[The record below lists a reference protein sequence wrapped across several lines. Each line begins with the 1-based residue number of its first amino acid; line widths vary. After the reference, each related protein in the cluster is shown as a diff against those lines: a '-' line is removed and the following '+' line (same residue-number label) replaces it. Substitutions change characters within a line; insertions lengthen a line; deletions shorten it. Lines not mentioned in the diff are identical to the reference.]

1 MMRMGEARGL
11 RWVAS
16 SGAMLAVTLIA
27 SGAARSMTIEEALG
41 LAYSNNPTILS
52 QRAALRA
59 TDELV
64 PQALSNYRPT
74 VTGSAS
80 YGRSWV
86 NSQNNPLTGDGTA
99 ASNPGTAGVTVQQP
113 LFRGGRT
120 VAQTQQAENTV
131 LATRAQL
138 LATEQTVL
146 FNAAAAYLNVLRD
159 QAVLD
164 LNVNNEQVLRRQL
177 QATRDRF
184 NVGEVTRTDVSQ
196 AEASLSTAT
205 AGRIAAEGTLAASR
219 ANFVNVIGVMPENLT
234 FPARALDLP
243 KSVQE
248 ATKIAAERNPNVIAA
263 LYNERAARYGVDL
276 VEGELLPTVSLNGTF
291 ARQVDQLSASGAGTL
306 NRDNS
311 ANAASVTAQLSM
323 PLYEAGSITSR
334 VRAAKQTV
342 SQRRQDV
349 LTQRRSA
356 IENATRAYN
365 NLLSTRAQ
373 IVSFQAAVRANT
385 IALDGVRQEN
395 LAGLR
400 TVLDVLDAEQA
411 LLSSR
416 VNLVSAQRDATLAQY
431 DVRQAVGLL
440 TAVDLKLQVDPYNV
454 ENHYNNVRNKIWGL
468 GDPVEKPQQ

>member
-1 MMRMGEARGL
+1 
-11 RWVAS
+11 
-16 SGAMLAVTLIA
+16 
-27 SGAARSMTIEEALG
+27 
-41 LAYSNNPTILS
+41 
-52 QRAALRA
+52 
-59 TDELV
+59 
-64 PQALSNYRPT
+64 
-74 VTGSAS
+74 
-80 YGRSWV
+80 
-86 NSQNNPLTGDGTA
+86 
-99 ASNPGTAGVTVQQP
+99 
-113 LFRGGRT
+113 
-120 VAQTQQAENTV
+120 
-131 LATRAQL
+131 
-138 LATEQTVL
+138 VL
-146 FNAAAAYLNVLRD
+146 FNAATAYLNVLRD
-159 QAVLD
+159 QAVVD
-164 LNVNNEQVLRRQL
+164 LNINNEQVLRRQL

-205 AGRIAAEGTLAASR
+205 AGRVAAEGTLAASR
-219 ANFVNVIGVMPENLT
+219 ANFVNVIGVMPENIT
-234 FPARALDLP
+234 FPTKPLDLP

-248 ATKIAAERNPNVIAA
+248 ATNIAAERNPNVIAA

-276 VEGELLPTVSLNGTF
+276 VEGELLPTLSLNGTF
-291 ARQVDQLSASGAGTL
+291 ARQVDQLSAASAGTL

-311 ANAASVTAQLSM
+311 ANAASITAQLSV
-323 PLYEAGSITSR
+323 PLYEAGSVTSR

-411 LLSSR
+411 LLGSR
-416 VNLVSAQRDATLAQY
+416 VSLVSAQRDATLAQY

-440 TAVDLKLQVDPYNV
+440 TAADLKLQVDTYNV
-454 ENHYNNVRNKIWGL
+454 ENHYNDVRNKIWGL

>member
-1 MMRMGEARGL
+1 VRGGVSGRLRL
-11 RWVAS
+11 RWIGPA
-16 SGAMLAVTLIA
+16 AAALALALIA
-27 SGAARSMTIEEALG
+27 PVSAWSMTIDEALG
-41 LAYSNNPTILS
+41 LAYSNNPTLLS

-80 YGRSWV
+80 YGREWL
-86 NSQNNPLTGDGTA
+86 NSNNDPVGSHGSSA
-99 ASNPGTAGVTVQQP
+99 GNPSSVGVTVQQP

-120 VAQTQQAENTV
+120 IAQTQQAENAV

-138 LATEQTVL
+138 LSTEQTVL
-146 FNAAAAYLNVLRD
+146 FNAATAYLNVLRD

-196 AEASLSTAT
+196 AEASLATAT
-205 AGRIAAEGTLAASR
+205 ASRVVSEGQLAASR

-234 FPARALDLP
+234 FPTKPLELP
-243 KSVQE
+243 KSVLE
-248 ATKIAAERNPNVIAA
+248 ATTAAGERNPTVIAA
-263 LYNERAARYGVDL
+263 LYTERAARYGVDL
-276 VEGELLPTVSLNGTF
+276 VTGELLPTVSLNGTV
-291 ARQVDQLSASGAGTL
+291 ARNMDSLSGSGTL
-306 NRDNS
+306 NRDNAVNS
-311 ANAASVTAQLSM
+311 ASVTAQLSM

-349 LTQRRSA
+349 LTARRSA
-356 IENATRAYN
+356 VENATRAYN

-373 IVSFQAAVRANT
+373 IVSLQSAVRANT

-395 LAGLR
+395 TAGLR

-411 LLSSR
+411 LLTSR

-440 TAVDLKLQVDPYNV
+440 TAVDLKLQVAPYDV
-454 ENHYNNVRNKIWGL
+454 ENYYNRVRNKIWGL
-468 GDPVEKPQQ
+468 GDPVEKPQD

>member
-1 MMRMGEARGL
+1 MRGGLMGGL
-11 RWVAS
+11 RRFGSAG
-16 SGAMLAVTLIA
+16 GAVLALALIA
-27 SGAARSMTIEEALG
+27 GGPAWSMTIDEALA
-41 LAYSNNPTILS
+41 LAYNNNPTILS
-52 QRAALRA
+52 QRASLRA

-74 VTGSAS
+74 ITGSAS
-80 YGRSWV
+80 YGRDWV
-86 NSQNNPLTGDGTA
+86 NSSNNPVGGTGTSVGNP
-99 ASNPGTAGVTVQQP
+99 ASAGVTLQQP

-120 VAQTQQAENTV
+120 VAQTQQAENEV
-131 LATRAQL
+131 LAARAQL
-138 LATEQTVL
+138 LTTEQTVL
-146 FNAAAAYLNVLRD
+146 FNGATAYLNVLRD

-196 AEASLSTAT
+196 AEASLANAT
-205 AGRIAAEGTLAASR
+205 AGRVAAEGQLAASR

-234 FPARALDLP
+234 FPAKPLELP

-248 ATKIAAERNPNVIAA
+248 ATNLAGERNPNVLAA
-263 LYNERAARYGVDL
+263 LYTERAARYGVDL
-276 VEGELLPTVSLNGTF
+276 VTGELLPTVSLNGTF
-291 ARQVDQLSASGAGTL
+291 ARNIDTLSNTSTL
-306 NRDNS
+306 NRDNATNS
-311 ANAASVTAQLSM
+311 ASITAQLSM
-323 PLYEAGSITSR
+323 PLYEAGSVTSR

-349 LTQRRSA
+349 LTQRRLA

-373 IVSFQAAVRANT
+373 IVSFNAAVRSNT

-395 LAGLR
+395 AAGLR

-411 LLSSR
+411 LLQSR
-416 VNLVSAQRDATLAQY
+416 VSLVSAQRDATLAQY
-431 DVRQAVGLL
+431 DVRQAIGLL
-440 TAVDLKLQVDPYNV
+440 TAVDLRLQVNPYDV

-468 GDPVEKPQQ
+468 GDPVEKPQE

>member
-1 MMRMGEARGL
+1 
-11 RWVAS
+11 VALTV
-16 SGAMLAVTLIA
+16 ALVAPA
-27 SGAARSMTIEEALG
+27 PAWSMTIDEALA
-41 LAYSNNPTILS
+41 LAYNNNPTLQS
-52 QRAALRA
+52 QRASLRA

-74 VTGSAS
+74 LTGTAS
-80 YGRSWV
+80 YGRQWS
-86 NSQNNPLTGDGTA
+86 NSVNNPVGGSGTNTG
-99 ASNPGTAGVTVQQP
+99 NPGSAGVTLQQP

-120 VAQTQQAENTV
+120 LAQTQQAENTV
-131 LATRAQL
+131 LAARAQL
-138 LATEQTVL
+138 LSAEQTVL
-146 FNAAAAYLNVLRD
+146 FNAATAYLNVLRD

-177 QATRDRF
+177 QAVRDRF

-205 AGRIAAEGTLAASR
+205 ASRVAAEGTLAASR

-234 FPARALDLP
+234 FPAKPLELP

-248 ATKIAAERNPNVIAA
+248 ATAAAGERNPNVIAA
-263 LYNERAARYGVDL
+263 LYIERAARYGVDL
-276 VEGELLPTVSLNGTF
+276 VTGELLPTVSLNGTLQRNF
-291 ARQVDQLSASGAGTL
+291 DQLSSSTL
-306 NRDNS
+306 NRDNATNS
-311 ANAASVTAQLSM
+311 ASVTAQLSM

-342 SQRRQDV
+342 AQNRQDI
-349 LTQRRSA
+349 LTQKRSA

-373 IVSFQAAVRANT
+373 IVSFQAAVRANG

-395 LAGLR
+395 QAGLR

-440 TAVDLKLQVDPYNV
+440 TAVDLKLPVEQYNV
-454 ENHYNNVRNKIWGL
+454 ENYYNRVRNKIWGL
-468 GDPVEKPQQ
+468 GDPIDKPQD

>member
-1 MMRMGEARGL
+1 MRGGR
-11 RWVAS
+11 
-16 SGAMLAVTLIA
+16 SGAFWGPGLAGAVLALALIA
-27 SGAARSMTIEEALG
+27 PPAAWSMTIDEALA
-41 LAYSNNPTILS
+41 LAYNNNPTLQA
-52 QRAALRA
+52 QRASLRA

-74 VTGSAS
+74 ITGSAS
-80 YGRSWV
+80 YGRAWV
-86 NSQNNPLTGDGTA
+86 NSQDNPLTGNGTA
-99 ASNPGTAGVTVQQP
+99 ASNPGSAGITVQQP

-120 VAQTQQAENTV
+120 VAQTQQAENQV
-131 LATRAQL
+131 LAARAQL
-138 LATEQTVL
+138 LTTEQTVL
-146 FNAAAAYLNVLRD
+146 FNAATAYLNVLRD

-196 AEASLSTAT
+196 AEASLSNAT
-205 AGRIAAEGTLAASR
+205 AGRVAAEGQLAASR

-234 FPARALDLP
+234 FPAAALQLP

-248 ATKIAAERNPNVIAA
+248 ATTAASEKNPNVIAA
-263 LYNERAARYGVDL
+263 LYTERAARYGVDL

-291 ARQVDQLSASGAGTL
+291 ARQVDQLTASGVGTL
-306 NRDNS
+306 NRDN
-311 ANAASVTAQLSM
+311 ATNAGSITAQLSM
-323 PLYEAGSITSR
+323 PLYEAGSVTSR
-334 VRAAKQTV
+334 VRQAKQTV
-342 SQRRQDV
+342 SQSRQNV
-349 LTQRRSA
+349 LAARRSA

-373 IVSFQAAVRANT
+373 IVSFEAAVRSNT

-411 LLSSR
+411 LLQSR
-416 VNLVSAQRDATLAQY
+416 VSLVSARRDATLAQY

-440 TAVDLKLQVDPYNV
+440 TAVDLRLNVDQYNV

-468 GDPVEKPQQ
+468 GDPVEKPEE